1 MNYKTYMKCPVPNFN
16 LTNDSYRGM
25 CINPIKYYSFAAW
38 RNATGLSVTSP
49 ANAKILRASGFPLLS
64 LAGVR
69 FLCQTVLHAYKTFRA
84 CMTLKNLYMNKLV
97 ILFVIVALAGCAE
110 KKNQTSATTS
120 VDSVQVF
127 ILKKEPV
134 MKTLSLPA
142 ELHFWERAELFAKV
156 EGYVRELKVD
166 IGSHVKK
173 NDVLL
178 IIDAPEV
185 TANYA
190 KSSAD
195 LQAAQSRYNTSLDTY
210 KRMVNAA
217 KEKGAISDSE
227 LERVRNQMLTDS
239 ATHEAAK
246 SGSNAYSQLK
256 NYLVIRAAFDGVIT
270 QRNVDAGTLV
280 GKGSTPLLV
289 LENLS
294 KLRVR
299 VAVPEIYTSA
309 IPESAT
315 INFTVDAQ
323 PSKKYQA
330 TLARKSNQI
339 DSKTR
344 TELWEFE
351 VSNSNQE
358 LKSGMYGNASFNLQR
373 SEPSFVVPYSSVVTN
388 LERSFVIRIREGK
401 TEWID
406 VRNGI
411 SMKDKVEIFGD
422 LQEGDQL
429 VFKANDEIKNEEK
442 VSVKL

>member
-1 MNYKTYMKCPVPNFN
+1 MN
-16 LTNDSYRGM
+16 R
-25 CINPIKYYSFAAW
+25 
-38 RNATGLSVTSP
+38 P
-49 ANAKILRASGFPLLS
+49 A
-64 LAGVR
+64 
-69 FLCQTVLHAYKTFRA
+69 
-84 CMTLKNLYMNKLV
+84 
-97 ILFVIVALAGCAE
+97 ILFIIVALAGCAD

-127 ILKKEPV
+127 LLEKEPV
-134 MKTLSLPA
+134 TKTLFLPA
-142 ELHFWERAELFAKV
+142 ELHPWERAELFAKV

-166 IGSHVKK
+166 IGSRVKK
-173 NDVLL
+173 NDVLI

-190 KSSAD
+190 RSSAD
-195 LQAAQSRYNTSLDTY
+195 LQATQSRYNSSLDTY

-217 KEKGAISDSE
+217 KEKGAVSDSE

-239 ATHEAAK
+239 ATHEAAR
-246 SGSNAYSQLK
+246 SGANAYAQLK
-256 NYLVIRAAFDGVIT
+256 NYLLIRAAFDGVIT

-289 LENLS
+289 LESLS

-309 IPESAT
+309 TPEST
-315 INFTVDAQ
+315 SINFTLEAE
-323 PSKKYQA
+323 PSKKYSA

-344 TELWEFE
+344 TERWEFE

-358 LKSGMYGNASFNLQR
+358 LKSGMYGNASFSLRR

-388 LERSFVIRIREGK
+388 LERSFVIRVREGK
-401 TEWID
+401 VEWVD

-411 SMKDKVEIFGD
+411 SMKDRVEIFGD
-422 LQEGDQL
+422 LQEGDL
-429 VFKANDEIKNEEK
+429 LLTRANDEIKAGQAVVPK
-442 VSVKL
+442 KK

>member
-1 MNYKTYMKCPVPNFN
+1 MIYKTYMN
-16 LTNDSYRGM
+16 R
-25 CINPIKYYSFAAW
+25 
-38 RNATGLSVTSP
+38 
-49 ANAKILRASGFPLLS
+49 
-64 LAGVR
+64 
-69 FLCQTVLHAYKTFRA
+69 
-84 CMTLKNLYMNKLV
+84 LV
-97 ILFVIVALAGCAE
+97 ILFVIVALAGCTD
-110 KKNQTSATTS
+110 KKSQPSASTS

-134 MKTLSLPA
+134 TKTLSLPA
-142 ELHFWERAELFAKV
+142 ELHPLERAELFAKV

-166 IGSHVKK
+166 IGSRVKK
-173 NDVLL
+173 NDVL
-178 IIDAPEV
+178 IVIDAPEV

-190 KSSAD
+190 RSLAD

-217 KEKGAISDSE
+217 KEKGAVSDSE
-227 LERVRNQMLTDS
+227 LERVLNQMLTDS

-246 SGSNAYSQLK
+246 SGSNAYAQLK

-270 QRNVDAGTLV
+270 HRNVDAGTLV
-280 GKGSTPLLV
+280 GKGSIPLLV
-289 LENLS
+289 LESLN

-299 VAVPEIYTSA
+299 IAVPEIYTSA
-309 IPESAT
+309 IPESAS

-323 PSKKYQA
+323 PSKKYSA

-339 DSKTR
+339 DAKTR

-373 SEPSFVVPYSSVVTN
+373 SESSFVAPYSAVVTN
-388 LERSFVIRIREGK
+388 LERSFVIRVRDGK
-401 TEWID
+401 TKWID
-406 VRNGI
+406 VRSGI
-411 SMKDKVEIFGD
+411 GMKDKVEIFGD

-429 VFKANDEIKNEEK
+429 MERV
-442 VSVKL
+442 